1 LPSEQFELLLLL
13 LGRPKSILT
22 KKNIKMNRKN
32 HKNILRNFLAFSVIL
47 AMAGLMGS
55 CKAHEKCPA
64 YGKAQPANHSTV
76 RNS

>member
-1 LPSEQFELLLLL
+1 LPSEQIGLLLLL
-13 LGRPKSILT
+13 LGRRKSILA
-22 KKNIKMNRKN
+22 KKIMKMNSKN
-32 HKNILRNFLAFSVIL
+32 HKNILRNILAFSLIL